1 MRAAATIPADNDA
14 VAGAAKR
21 CHRLV
26 RRHALTAAGVSM
38 VPLPG
43 LDWLTDI
50 AVLMRLLPAIN
61 AEFGLSP
68 AQVER
73 LSPQRQVVVYRAL
86 SATGGLVAG
95 KLVTK
100 EMVLLLLKSVG
111 VRLTTQQ
118 ASKYLPVAGQAVSA
132 ALTYS
137 ALKFV
142 CNQHIAQCEAVARQL
157 MLPAP
162 GQTGSRPG

>member
-1 MRAAATIPADNDA
+1 
-14 VAGAAKR
+14 
-21 CHRLV
+21 
-26 RRHALTAAGVSM
+26 M

-86 SATGGLVAG
+86 SAVGGLVAG

-100 EMVLLLLKSVG
+100 ELVLAMLKSVG

-118 ASKYLPVAGQAVSA
+118 ASKYLPVAGQALSA
-132 ALTYS
+132 VLTYS

-142 CNQHIAQCEAVARQL
+142 CNQHISQCEAVARQL

-162 GQTGSRPG
+162 DRPDSTAS

>member
-1 MRAAATIPADNDA
+1 MRAAVAIPADNDA
-14 VAGAAKR
+14 VAGAARR
-21 CHRLV
+21 CQRLV

-86 SATGGLVAG
+86 SAVGGLVAG

-100 EMVLLLLKSVG
+100 ELVLAMLKSVG

-118 ASKYLPVAGQAVSA
+118 ASKYLPVAGQALSA
-132 ALTYS
+132 VLTYS

-142 CNQHIAQCEAVARQL
+142 CNQHISQCEAVARQL

-162 GQTGSRPG
+162 DRPDSTAS